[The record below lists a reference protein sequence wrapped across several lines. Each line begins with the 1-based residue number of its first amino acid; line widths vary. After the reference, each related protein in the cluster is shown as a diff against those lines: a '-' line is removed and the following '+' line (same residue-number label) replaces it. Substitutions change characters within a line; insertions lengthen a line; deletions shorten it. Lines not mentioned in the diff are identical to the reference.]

1 MSELCSD
8 DEIAEERRVFY
19 VAMTRARDELTI
31 FTRTD
36 KPNSEFLVDA
46 ELWFGKTQSNDQK
59 EQVMQ

>member
-1 MSELCSD
+1 
-8 DEIAEERRVFY
+8 
-19 VAMTRARDELTI
+19 MTRARDELTI